1 MMYQAMR
8 SFRSDPDAVAGKHID
23 RALVRR
29 VFRLARPYRRLLV
42 GFLITAIAASIVVA
56 IPPLLFRSLLD
67 TAVPEKDR
75 VLVTWLALSSTA
87 LAIASPTA
95 LRASHVTRTRSFSGT
110 AVSSRDRNSNG
121 GMATTIEAAIAV
133 MRKPTSSRRYGRAR
147 RKTRRTRARSMC
159 LPATASG
166 SLR

>member
-8 SFRSDPDAVAGKHID
+8 SLRSDPDAVAGKPID

-67 TAVPEKDR
+67 TAVPQKDR
-75 VLVTWLALSSTA
+75 LLVTWLALSSVG
-87 LAIASPTA
+87 LAMPNACLNLWQRWYSAPIGEG
-95 LRASHVTRTRSFSGT
+95 LLFDMRTKLCDHIQRI
-110 AVSSRDRNSNG
+110 R
-121 GMATTIEAAIAV
+121 
-133 MRKPTSSRRYGRAR
+133 
-147 RKTRRTRARSMC
+147 
-159 LPATASG
+159 
-166 SLR
+166 